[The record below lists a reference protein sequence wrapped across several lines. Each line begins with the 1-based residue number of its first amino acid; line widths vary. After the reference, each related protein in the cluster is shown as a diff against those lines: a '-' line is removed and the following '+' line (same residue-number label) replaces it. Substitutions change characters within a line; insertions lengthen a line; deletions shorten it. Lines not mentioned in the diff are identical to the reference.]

1 MLSAVGRALYLEEP
15 PPHVLE
21 DRLAALLAGE
31 QGAELMRELKSEVPE
46 ELMATFRRWT
56 TVRTRFTEDA
66 VEQAVASGVRQFAIL
81 GAGLDSFAYRRR
93 DLLTKLRVYEV
104 DQPESQEWKRR
115 RLRELGVAIPSNL
128 VFAPIDFERQTLLAG
143 LGAAGFDFS
152 APAILSWI
160 GVTVLLSGAAIEA
173 TLKDVAALPPGSRI
187 VFTYDLPHRELD
199 LHGQAMRDFIA
210 GRAAGMGEPFLTLL
224 EPSKIDELLT
234 RLGFRD
240 ISHFGPD
247 DAADAYFKDRP
258 EVRFRS
264 GQRLASATV
273 GPGLVNPNWPSISFD
288 APEAE

>member
-46 ELMATFRRWT
+46 EQMATFRRWT

-93 DLLTKLRVYEV
+93 DLVTKLRVYEV
-104 DQPESQEWKRR
+104 DQPESQKWKRR

-128 VFAPIDFERQTLLAG
+128 VFAPIDFERQTLIAG

-160 GVTVLLSGAAIEA
+160 GVTVLLSSAAIEA

-187 VFTYDLPHRELD
+187 VFTYDLPHRVLG
-199 LHGQAMRDFIA
+199 LHGQAMQDFIA
-210 GRAAGMGEPFLTLL
+210 RKAAEMGEPFLTLL
-224 EPSKIDELLT
+224 EPSKVDELLT

-247 DAADAYFKDRP
+247 DAADVYFKDRP

-273 GPGLVNPNWPSISFD
+273 MGMR
-288 APEAE
+288 